1 MSGLAN
7 GTGSVPAGP
16 GLPGRG
22 RWAGNPG
29 CPPVVRSFPAE
40 ENPFETVVADVTHRC
55 NMACANC
62 YLPNRDIPDM
72 DIGRLEE
79 CLAALPKRV
88 NLRLIGAE
96 PTMRR
101 DLPDIISM
109 VRRRGHRAV
118 LLTNGLRLARE
129 SYVRTLR
136 EAGLRHVYVSM
147 NGADNDD
154 WYETIDNMRCAAKKL
169 RAVGNA
175 VAHGMI
181 VNTGTILVRGVLVF
195 YEPGSGAFYIEGL
208 FPHPDPHKRQWVRG
222 RSGWV
227 QDSWPRAMADKCPS
241 VELPTGMRFNEKQTS
256 LRIDELRRQDPAAPI
271 RNFRGSQLTAPGR
284 TGLAASGGRPTTT
297 KEEVDAFL
305 MAEEGNILRW
315 NKRAWVWVRS
325 WDREEVWRIQH
336 EGTSERFFDVARPED
351 GSRLAVRFPTRDM
364 VYMVGYPFPFLPTGR
379 RHPAFQLTDELV
391 ARPHP
396 RELPFMGEAYADKRF
411 VFHAGGKFSVV
422 DEAGNLVKGPHFD
435 GVWRWTRGTL
445 EMTVRDDPTGFRLTH
460 WRTLAHQLGMKPTVW
475 TPSTPDKID

>member
-1 MSGLAN
+1 MNCTARYGPEPKGTDGMKPSNFMTGRLLALVLAGAVLASCTAHGQQPSMRGLPAELSGLPYWKVFRNHSSHSAEFFKN
-7 GTGSVPAGP
+7 LIFGRVFVHEHFKVRGVAVAMLVRNDGEIFLCNSPYGAGTAHRLNRTKLS
-16 GLPGRG
+16 
-22 RWAGNPG
+22 
-29 CPPVVRSFPAE
+29 
-40 ENPFETVVADVTHRC
+40 FETHSTGAAWAVTDKLGDVTR
-55 NMACANC
+55 
-62 YLPNRDIPDM
+62 
-72 DIGRLEE
+72 
-79 CLAALPKRV
+79 
-88 NLRLIGAE
+88 
-96 PTMRR
+96 
-101 DLPDIISM
+101 
-109 VRRRGHRAV
+109 
-118 LLTNGLRLARE
+118 
-129 SYVRTLR
+129 
-136 EAGLRHVYVSM
+136 
-147 NGADNDD
+147 
-154 WYETIDNMRCAAKKL
+154 
-169 RAVGNA
+169 
-175 VAHGMI
+175 
-181 VNTGTILVRGVLVF
+181 VLVF

-284 TGLAASGGRPTTT
+284 TGLAASGGKPTTT

-396 RELPFMGEAYADKRF
+396 RELPFMGETYADKRF